1 MDIIINSLY
10 SNKDIFLRELISNSA
25 DALDKIRFLSVSD
38 KDALKDESNLEIRIS
53 VDRDNNILTIK
64 DTGIGMSKEDLIS
77 HLGTIARSGTAA
89 FLEQAQRGGD
99 LNLIGQFGVGFYS
112 VYLVADYVEVITKSN
127 NDTTQWIWE
136 SQASGTFAIS
146 EDKEVESRR
155 LGRGTQINI
164 HLKES
169 CQEYLQESKLQGLV
183 ERYSEFINFPI
194 HLLTEKNV
202 TTEIP
207 VEEEEDDD
215 VEEKKDEKDS
225 QKDSEEKKEGDEIEV
240 SEDDEGNEEKKPK
253 TKSVTELVKEWK
265 ILNDNQA
272 LWLRPPGEV
281 SDEDY
286 TKFYQ
291 ALTKAEKEEPLAH
304 SHFRAEGDIDFKAV
318 LYVPPNAP
326 FEMSSNY
333 YTSKPRVKL
342 YVRRVFISDSF
353 EDLLPKWLSFMVGLV
368 DSDSMPLNVSRE
380 MLQLNE
386 GLKVIKKKLIRKALD
401 MLKKLSDVN
410 MGWVEKE
417 AELEAAGKV
426 NKKKKDDDDDDDEA
440 LKDELTKEEEEL
452 KKQGAKYKTAWGSF
466 SKPIKMGIIEDH
478 TNRRRLLPL
487 LRFYTNKSFDTL
499 TNLDAYISRMKE
511 GQKKIYYLVG
521 TDKEELAGSPFVDHL
536 AEQGFEIIFF
546 TDPLDEYVMTNVY
559 EYEEKSFVNVSKDDS
574 TDETKDDDDK
584 KREKLVRI
592 QYKNVTKWW
601 KDSLGKGAGITVVKV
616 STRLTSTPCVV
627 VSSKYGWSATMEK
640 IAMAQA
646 LGSSDPSRA
655 SMQRGARTL
664 EINPRHPVVRQLKD
678 KMDQNPED
686 PDAVEMV
693 KVLTSAC
700 LLDSGY
706 MLTEAPEFKNSIL
719 HLLKGQLGI
728 DDLKPLSLKDLDGSL
743 KDVEEAEKARKAAEK
758 AASSSADGNGANMRD
773 EDDLMD
779 IDPDSEVHDMIRKM
793 KDDLAKE
800 EAEKAREEK
809 GEAKKKEAEKKDEL

>member
-53 VDRDNNILTIK
+53 IDRDNNILTIK

-146 EDKEVESRR
+146 EDKEVDSRR

-169 CQEYLQESKLQGLV
+169 CLEYLQETKLQELV

-202 TTEIP
+202 TTEVP
-207 VEEEEDDD
+207 VEEGEEEDGG
-215 VEEKKDEKDS
+215 EKDS
-225 QKDSEEKKEGDEIEV
+225 DEKQEGDEIEV
-240 SEDDEGNEEKKPK
+240 SEDDEDKEEKKPK

-272 LWLRPPGEV
+272 LWLRPPGDV

-304 SHFRAEGDIDFKAV
+304 SHFRAEGDVDFKAV

-401 MLKKLSDVN
+401 MLKRLSDVN
-410 MGWVEKE
+410 MEWVEKE

-426 NKKKKDDDDDDDEA
+426 NKKKGDKKKDSDDDDDKEA
-440 LKDELTKEEEEL
+440 LKDDLTKEEEEL
-452 KKQGAKYKTAWGSF
+452 KKQGAKYRTAWGSF

-487 LRFYTNKSFDTL
+487 LRFYTNKSFGTL

-521 TDKEELAGSPFVDHL
+521 TDKDELVGSPFVDHL

-574 TDETKDDDDK
+574 TDETKDDDVK

-601 KDSLGKGAGITVVKV
+601 KDSLGKGAGITTVKV

-627 VSSKYGWSATMEK
+627 VSSKFGWSATMEK

-655 SMQRGARTL
+655 AMQRGARTL

-678 KMDQNPED
+678 KMDQNPDD
-686 PDAVEMV
+686 PDVVEMV

-706 MLTEAPEFKNSIL
+706 MLTEAPEFKSSIL
-719 HLLKGQLGI
+719 HLLKGQLAI
-728 DDLKPLSLKDLDGSL
+728 DDLKPLSLEDLDDSL
-743 KDVEEAEKARKAAEK
+743 KDVEEAEKARKEAEK
-758 AASSSADGNGANMRD
+758 AASSSSDGKGSGTNMRD

-809 GEAKKKEAEKKDEL
+809 EEAKKKEAEKKDEL